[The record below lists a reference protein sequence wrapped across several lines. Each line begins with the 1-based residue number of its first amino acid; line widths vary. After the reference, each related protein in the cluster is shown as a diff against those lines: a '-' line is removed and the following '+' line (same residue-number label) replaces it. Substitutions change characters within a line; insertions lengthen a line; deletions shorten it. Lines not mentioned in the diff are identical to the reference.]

1 MNCNGYMVLKVCI
14 LRPVYCAERKI
25 YRPTMFEGWLCL
37 NTAGKKE
44 HGM

>member
-1 MNCNGYMVLKVCI
+1 MNYNGYMDLKVCI
-14 LRPVYCAERKI
+14 LRPVYCADRKI

-37 NTAGKKE
+37 ILQAKKE